1 MMIIE
6 QLKEEHQAISL
17 MLKIMGAVCKKLE
30 DGEDV
35 SKDDLNDMVKFIKEF
50 ADKSHHLKEE
60 DLLFPAMEEAG
71 IPRKGGPI
79 GVMLIEHTMGRDFVK
94 GLSNGIEEYANEN
107 ANAVNQI
114 IENARNYSA
123 LLSNHINKEDNILYP
138 MAEMRISKEKQN
150 ELLNEFEKVN
160 SEKIGLEKQKE
171 LIAILH
177 NLENTY
183 LQ

>member
-60 DLLFPAMEEAG
+60 DLLFPAMEEVG
-71 IPRKGGPI
+71 IPREGGPI
-79 GVMLIEHTMGRDFVK
+79 GVMLTEHTMGRDFVK
-94 GLSNGIEEYANEN
+94 GLSNGIEEYANGN

-114 IENARNYSA
+114 IENARNYAS

-138 MAEMRISKEKQN
+138 MAEMHISKEKQD
-150 ELLNEFEKVN
+150 ELLKEFERVN
-160 SEKIGLEKQKE
+160 SEKIGLDKQKE

-177 NLENTY
+177 NLKDTY

>member
-60 DLLFPAMEEAG
+60 DLLFPAMEEVG
-71 IPRKGGPI
+71 IPREGGPI
-79 GVMLIEHTMGRDFVK
+79 GVMLTEHTMGRDFVK
-94 GLSNGIEEYANEN
+94 GLSNGIEEYSNGNTDA
-107 ANAVNQI
+107 AKQI
-114 IENARNYSA
+114 IENARNYAS

-138 MAEMRISKEKQN
+138 MAEMHISKEKQD
-150 ELLNEFEKVN
+150 ELLKEFERVN
-160 SEKIGLEKQKE
+160 TEKIGLDKQKE

-177 NLENTY
+177 NLKDTY